1 MFTKIID
8 IVFRQKEAQF
18 PENNKG
24 DGIAESIIS
33 LVWFSIMLYLVLS
46 VI

>member
-8 IVFRQKEAQF
+8 IVFRSKEAEF
-18 PENNKG
+18 PENNNG
-24 DGIAESIIS
+24 DSIAESIIG
-33 LVWFSIMLYLVLS
+33 LVWFSIMLYLVLG